1 MALDMKCSYSF
12 PTYLSQREGINGGHY
27 FSTTQRKN
35 I

>member
-12 PTYLSQREGINGGHY
+12 STYLSQREGINGGHY